1 MEKDEMER
9 MGRLGLA
16 QMPPGKL
23 KIKENCR
30 YKIFDVARSKR
41 DLSGVY
47 VIRTDYL
54 DAVWVGETSNI
65 SDRMDCHIHR
75 FDGSNLIWELA
86 HSKHFP
92 QYKDSRDRLKKE
104 VKCFLVDFVEV
115 EGGRTRRRAVE
126 EFVDK
131 QLRPHS
137 PLLLN
142 TRWGGLLESR
152 HR

>member
-1 MEKDEMER
+1 MEIDWGKI
-9 MGRLGLA
+9 GRDQIPSGESE
-16 QMPPGKL
+16 GE
-23 KIKENCR
+23 ENCR
-30 YKIFDVARSKR
+30 YKIFDVVRSKINKP
-41 DLSGVY
+41 GVY

-104 VKCFLVDFVEV
+104 VKYFLVEFVVV
-115 EGGRTRRRAVE
+115 EGGRKRRRAVE

-142 TRWGGLLESR
+142 TRWGGLSESR

>member
-9 MGRLGLA
+9 MGRLGLD

-41 DLSGVY
+41 DLPGVY

-104 VKCFLVDFVEV
+104 VKCFLVEFVVV
-115 EGGRTRRRAVE
+115 EGGRKRRRAVE

-142 TRWGGLLESR
+142 TRWGGLSESR

>member
-1 MEKDEMER
+1 MEKDWIER
-9 MGRLGLA
+9 IGRLGRD

-23 KIKENCR
+23 EIKENCR
-30 YKIFDVARSKR
+30 YKIFGVARSKI
-41 DLSGVY
+41 DLPGVY

-142 TRWGGLLESR
+142 TRWGGLSESR

>member
-1 MEKDEMER
+1 MEKDWIER
-9 MGRLGLA
+9 FGRLGCD

-23 KIKENCR
+23 KIKENCW
-30 YKIFDVARSKR
+30 YKIFDVARSKI
-41 DLSGVY
+41 DSPGVY

-65 SDRMDCHIHR
+65 SDRMDCHIHHN
-75 FDGSNLIWELA
+75 DGSNLIWELA

-104 VKCFLVDFVEV
+104 VKFFRIEFVVV
-115 EGGRTRRRAVE
+115 EGGREKRRAVE
-126 EFVDK
+126 KFVWN

-137 PLLLN
+137 PLLL
-142 TRWGGLLESR
+142 TRR
-152 HR
+152 

>member
-9 MGRLGLA
+9 MGRLGLD

-30 YKIFDVARSKR
+30 YKIFGVARSKI
-41 DLSGVY
+41 DSPGVY
-47 VIRTDYL
+47 VIRTL
-54 DAVWVGETSNI
+54 CGDAVWVGETSNI

-75 FDGSNLIWELA
+75 FYDSNLIWELS

-92 QYKDSRDRLKKE
+92 QYKDSRDRLKRE
-104 VKCFLVDFVEV
+104 VISFRVEFVVV
-115 EGGRTRRRAVE
+115 EGERKRRRAVE

-131 QLRPHS
+131 QLRSHS

-142 TRWGGLLESR
+142 TRWSGLLESR